1 MEEERILEEFKKV
14 KLQMKENSS
23 MMDDEEF
30 DATRETCM
38 VLGGKLMDTRAKQ
51 HRCYSDNEDLEIVIN
66 REIMAIR

>member
-51 HRCYSDNEDLEIVIN
+51 HRCYADNEDLEIVIN